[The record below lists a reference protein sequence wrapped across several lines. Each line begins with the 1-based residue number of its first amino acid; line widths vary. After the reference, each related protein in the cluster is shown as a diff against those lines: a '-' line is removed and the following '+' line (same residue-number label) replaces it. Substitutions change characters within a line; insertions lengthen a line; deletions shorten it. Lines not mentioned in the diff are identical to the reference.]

1 MQGRIRLIQQ
11 ADLTEVQAIQDRCYG
26 DELFEDTALIE
37 RRLVSQPNSCWLAE
51 SSSGEVQAYLFS
63 YPSRN
68 YHVAALGSEFAQ
80 YAEADVLYLH
90 DMAVAQHARGLGL
103 PAKLL
108 RYAEDYAASLRLD
121 RLALVAV
128 QGSVPYWQ
136 RQGFAGVN
144 LSDAEAI
151 QALAS
156 YSGQNA
162 VYMQKLLLR

>member
-11 ADLTEVQAIQDRCYG
+11 ADLTEVQAIQDCCYG

-51 SSSGEVQAYLFS
+51 SSSGEVLAYLFS

-80 YAEADVLYLH
+80 YAKADVLYLH
-90 DMAVAQHARGLGL
+90 DMAVSQNARGLGL
-103 PAKLL
+103 AAKLL
-108 RYAEDYAASLRLD
+108 CCAEDYALSLGLD

-128 QGSVPYWQ
+128 QGAEPYWQ
-136 RQGFAGVN
+136 KHGFAGVS
-144 LSDAEAI
+144 LSDTEAR

-162 VYMQKLLLR
+162 RYMQKSLLK